1 LSVAAAGKGGGNSPG
16 MREGSPAGQK
26 RWARS
31 RISFAASGRKLPDV
45 NAGSEVILRSGHHAR
60 AAGRCCV
67 GGPAMTQAKR
77 STRQR
82 RREPVRRQ
90 LPVRRPTPATG
101 NGRTPSR
108 AEARFLVRGVE
119 MLAIGALRTI
129 DAELTPLYAM
139 LAALHQ
145 VLDGR
150 EQHSALIAS
159 AQMARALELLGC
171 DAELIV
177 ACTSVFRSAAAPELA
192 EQIGEWSHP
201 PLIRADATTD
211 AHAVVWTD
219 SFDRCVDLGVSCSLA
234 VRRAVERGEASSGPA
249 VLPAASRDALIR
261 SAVSVA
267 AFRGRLLLNW
277 MFFPQWTPCLDL
289 VLERHADA
297 IDYGGRALAQ
307 VVVDQLAAVAV
318 TRDLGPV
325 ATRFPVIGKL
335 IADEFRLPDPGAT
348 SPGPQADCRPPSG
361 SAGWRPFA
369 PPGAIAGDRG
379 SADDH

>member
-1 LSVAAAGKGGGNSPG
+1 
-16 MREGSPAGQK
+16 
-26 RWARS
+26 
-31 RISFAASGRKLPDV
+31 
-45 NAGSEVILRSGHHAR
+45 
-60 AAGRCCV
+60 
-67 GGPAMTQAKR
+67 
-77 STRQR
+77 
-82 RREPVRRQ
+82 
-90 LPVRRPTPATG
+90 
-101 NGRTPSR
+101 
-108 AEARFLVRGVE
+108 

-139 LAALHQ
+139 VAALHQ
-145 VLDGR
+145 VLAGR
-150 EQHSALIAS
+150 EPPSVLIAS

-177 ACTSVFRSAAAPELA
+177 ACTSVFRSAAGPELA

-201 PLIRADATTD
+201 PLIRPDATTD

-219 SFDRCVDLGVSCSLA
+219 SFDRCIDLGVSCSPA
-234 VRRAVERGEASSGPA
+234 VRRVAERGEATSAPA
-249 VLPAASRDALIR
+249 VLPAASRDALTR

-277 MFFPQWTPCLDL
+277 MFFPQWTPCLNP

-318 TRDLGPV
+318 TRDLGPL

-335 IADEFRLPDPGAT
+335 IADKPRLADPGAP
-348 SPGPQADCRPPSG
+348 SPGRRAGCRPPSD
-361 SAGWRPFA
+361 SAGGMPFA
-369 PPGAIAGDRG
+369 PPGTIAGDRG
-379 SADDH
+379 STDEH